1 VRSIFYSA
9 VTDSSFS
16 DFLPSSSTNEVI
28 QAVKVVLGDRSV
40 VRVFSLDLLGARG
53 VELLPSL
60 KSSSVAS
67 RVTDAQVPFLLVLP
81 GLANLSFLG

>member
-1 VRSIFYSA
+1 
-9 VTDSSFS
+9 
-16 DFLPSSSTNEVI
+16 
-28 QAVKVVLGDRSV
+28 
-40 VRVFSLDLLGARG
+40 LGARG